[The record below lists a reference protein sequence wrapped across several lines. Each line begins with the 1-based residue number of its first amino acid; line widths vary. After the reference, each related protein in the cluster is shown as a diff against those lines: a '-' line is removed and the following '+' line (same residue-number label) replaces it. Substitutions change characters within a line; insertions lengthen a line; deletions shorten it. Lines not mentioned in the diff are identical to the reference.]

1 VVVVSPFVRRQQ
13 KQSDR
18 PGDVAN
24 IISSLADVTFFQNQA
39 LTRGTSLLSRPV
51 QAAGIAMVAHGS
63 KPRAFGYTSHLQP
76 PTLADKKLQTGKGF
90 PKGGYTRHG
99 RIYDRATS
107 SRLHENENRKGYGS
121 RSIKPRKTSSGIRR
135 IGIATAG
142 FGKALPYIGYGLV
155 GLNIYGNYRQGRDAN
170 YIVADSISTP
180 MMEFGFG
187 SPVLGSERLGRY
199 LTPNTLVLGI
209 KALYPGGLF

>member
-13 KQSDR
+13 KQT
-18 PGDVAN
+18 GAQEAAN

-51 QAAGIAMVAHGS
+51 QGAGLAMVAHGS

-121 RSIKPRKTSSGIRR
+121 KSIKPRKTSSGIRR

-155 GLNIYGNYRQGRDAN
+155 AFNIYGNYRDGRDPN
-170 YIVADSISTP
+170 YIAADAISTP
-180 MMEFGFG
+180 MMDFEFGT
-187 SPVLGSERLGRY
+187 PVLGSAKLGRM
-199 LTPNTLVLGI
+199 LTPNQAVV
-209 KALYPGGLF
+209 ALKMFYPGGLF